1 MALVAIVEAENEK
14 LIAVTGHSKVNLK
27 SLLQQ
32 ILAQDMACLSLCH
45 TQCKQTKPEE
55 SVEQKKSVLKKRKQ
69 LSSWLLFAPPADD
82 AATAT
87 ATTPASASHASQ
99 HGVHLLQLVEG
110 VRRCVCVCV
119 WECMAACTDSA

>member
-55 SVEQKKSVLKKRKQ
+55 SEEKSVLKKRKQ
-69 LSSWLLFAPPADD
+69 LSSWLLFGPPADD
-82 AATAT
+82 AATAP
-87 ATTPASASHASQ
+87 ATLASTTHASQ

-110 VRRCVCVCV
+110 VRRCVGVRL
-119 WECMAACTDSA
+119 WECMAACPDSA